1 MNETSTGVS
10 PGEDQRLR
18 RGLGTISLS
27 LITFSSVIGSGWLLA
42 PYTAAK
48 AAGPAAFLSW
58 TIASV
63 ATALVSLAFIDLAF
77 RHPMSGG
84 NVRWPQLASGPLV
97 GSVVGWAVFLQA
109 VSAGP
114 SESTA
119 VVQYAAKWLP
129 WVMSGESLSWAGRLI
144 AAGLLVFFCTLNLF
158 GIKLLAKVNNVVATI
173 KVVIPALTVIL
184 LLASGFDTTNVATG
198 GGIAPYGVSAALT
211 AVVGGGLV
219 YSFTGINAAA
229 VMSGEAKDPRRTVP
243 RATLIVLAGTVV
255 LYMGL
260 QAVMIFSL
268 PSGLLGSGWQGINLN
283 SPLASLATLLGLSWF
298 ATVLLADA
306 IFSPS
311 GSLLI
316 GIGVKGRYTYGAAQ
330 NGLLPAALTKVDS
343 RFGIPRRA
351 LLLNVG
357 IGSVIV
363 LTFGNW
369 KSIASS
375 LSFYYGLS
383 YAAVSVAVTV
393 LAATTPLEKG
403 WLRRWAIPV
412 GFASFVLSGLILYW
426 STWEKVRV
434 AVPLLLI
441 GFLIYLVRTKKM
453 RVAGGWL
460 VGFMLMLAVLSAL
473 GSFEGAGL
481 IAAPYDS
488 ILVGVFSAGI
498 WWLAHRSGLRHQRS
512 LAEVATSQEVR
523 SMA

>member
-1 MNETSTGVS
+1 MNQTPSGVS
-10 PGEDQRLR
+10 PGEDLRLR

-97 GSVVGWAVFLQA
+97 GNVVGWAVFLQA

-173 KVVIPALTVIL
+173 KVVIPVLTVIL
-184 LLASGFDTTNVATG
+184 LLASGFDTTNVAVG

-243 RATLIVLAGTVV
+243 RATLIVLAGTIV

-268 PSGLLGSGWQGINLN
+268 PNGLLGSGWHGINLN

-357 IGSVIV
+357 VGSVIV

-426 STWEKVRV
+426 STWEKIRV

-441 GFLIYLVRTKKM
+441 GFLIYLVRTA
-453 RVAGGWL
+453 RVRAAGGWL
-460 VGFMLMLAVLSAL
+460 VGFLLMLAVLSAL
-473 GSFEGAGL
+473 GSFGGAGVV
-481 IAAPYDS
+481 AAPYDS
-488 ILVGVFSAGI
+488 ILVGVLSAGI
-498 WWLAHRSGLRHQRS
+498 WSLAHRSGLRHQRS
-512 LAEVATSQEVR
+512 LAAAATPQDVR